1 MRFPLIVAIIIILS
15 ASSAFA
21 LTTRQ
26 ITNTAALT
34 DSKGVPLANVPITF
48 TLVDKS
54 KRPAD
59 GWDAYTHERIAPIP
73 VTVKTN
79 SLGIFSIYL
88 WPTSRGTAERYYLC
102 HVGSS
107 YAGIADFMSALDS
120 GATSLE
126 WIMFMAAGGVL
137 VPNGNSAFSAIIQPT
152 AAEKAALDA
161 ANSPSGSNPVATMLD
176 MRQAGVLG
184 VPVTSN
190 MNVVIS
196 SDYGCASGWQ
206 AGALATEVAALVSAG
221 VSASNILCR
230 DIQ

>member
-161 ANSPSGSNPVATMLD
+161 ANTPSSSNAFATMIDLV
-176 MRQAGVLG
+176 GVG
-184 VPVTSN
+184 VPVTTN